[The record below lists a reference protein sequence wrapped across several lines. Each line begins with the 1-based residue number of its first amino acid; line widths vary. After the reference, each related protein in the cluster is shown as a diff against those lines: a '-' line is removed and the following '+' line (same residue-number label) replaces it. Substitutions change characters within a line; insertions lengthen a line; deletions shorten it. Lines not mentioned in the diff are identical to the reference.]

1 MIFVKQLDES
11 QIRQL
16 KEMSRKEVG
25 RVSRRAHMVLMSS
38 KNVAVPTIA
47 ALYEVS
53 QATVRFWIRKFE
65 IEGVKGLYD
74 EDRSGR
80 PRNGNGNG
88 NGASH
93 KQYSNEFGES
103 LRKIAAKRFQADRS
117 TSGSAG
123 KLR

>member
-25 RVSRRAHMVLMSS
+25 RVSTRAHMVLMSS

-80 PRNGNGNG
+80 PRNGNGS
-88 NGASH
+88 SH
-93 KQYSNEFGES
+93 KKYSNGLEES
-103 LRKIAAKRFQADRS
+103 LRKIAVKRFQADGS
-117 TSGSAG
+117 KSGSAG